1 MDGSRLAFVIRSVQR
16 AIHWLKENSD
26 ALQDPRD
33 LAISIRALLA
43 AEKNPHSHLLQR
55 LTSALARQQSTNGS
69 WSDELWDTVWAVR
82 ALHDVGIGQSAPA
95 FDAALRFIIGTQDR
109 ISGTWYEEPF
119 ETILVLELLASVAP
133 DMFMRLGTRPLE
145 WIASLQ
151 NAEGCIIG
159 IRYTGMAASLF
170 TKVKELELGQYNS
183 TLASGLAFIQTDLSR
198 KEIWTSAAWS
208 NYYPFQALLDNRPE
222 IDEAC
227 IDKALD
233 WYLSSQEK
241 SGRWIQVSQIHD
253 TAMSIIALSNLL
265 RAPLVDLSDPR
276 IGILNASRENG
287 SIRVSFQGPG
297 SGAITPA
304 EKMKISDEVRA
315 DLSQNQQL
323 MVSALGKLR
332 SAAPVDRSLEPA
344 KGLALKLERA
354 RKYAYGHLVPPKIQ
368 SLLESCP
375 ADHLRL
381 DIDERLIDLPWELIH
396 DGTDFLCLRY
406 ATGRRLI
413 SDQSFATPKRSPSSA
428 SQTKVL
434 VVADPTGDLPAAR
447 EEGRLVAELLERKC
461 GMRVD
466 GPTSNI
472 SKRDFLLCLRDYD
485 VVHFAGHASH
495 DADSPD
501 ESYLALSDGE
511 IQAFEIARF
520 IANRSPALVFLNACW
535 SAEELRDP
543 KSYSPMMRGL
553 GRTFLFAGVSA
564 FIGYLVPVP
573 DQSATRFA
581 LRVYESLAQGQTIGE
596 AVRLG
601 RIAIRQVC
609 EERDLTWSA
618 ALLYGDPTHR
628 VVIHSAQ
635 EDSV

>member
-1 MDGSRLAFVIRSVQR
+1 M
-16 AIHWLKENSD
+16 AIHWLRENAD

-55 LTSALARQQSTNGS
+55 LASSLTSQQSTNGS
-69 WSDELWDTVWAVR
+69 WSDELWDTVWAVH
-82 ALHDVGIGQSAPA
+82 ALHEVGGGRSTPP
-95 FDAALRFIIGTQDR
+95 FDAALKFIVGTRDP
-109 ISGTWYEEPF
+109 ISGSWYEEPF
-119 ETILVLELLASVAP
+119 ETILVLELIASVAP
-133 DMFMRLGTRPLE
+133 ELFMQLCGRPLE

-151 NAEGCIIG
+151 NAAGCIIG

-170 TKVKELELGQYNS
+170 TKAKHFGIDQYNAA
-183 TLASGLAFIQTDLSR
+183 LASSLMFIQNDLSN
-198 KEIWTSAAWS
+198 KAIWTSAAWS
-208 NYYPFQALLDNRPE
+208 NYYALQALLDNRPE
-222 IDEAC
+222 VDEAC

-233 WYLSSQEK
+233 WYLASQEK
-241 SGRWIQVSQIHD
+241 SGRWVQVSQIHD
-253 TAMSIIALSNLL
+253 TAMSILALSGLL
-265 RAPLVDLSDPR
+265 RTPLVDISDPR

-287 SIRVSFQGPG
+287 TIRVSFHGPG

-315 DLSQNQQL
+315 DLSQNQHL
-323 MVSALGKLR
+323 LVSALGKLR
-332 SAAPVDRSLEPA
+332 SAAPVDRSIEPA

-354 RKYAYGHLVPPKIQ
+354 GRYAYGHLVPPKIQ
-368 SLLESCP
+368 LLLESSP

-396 DGTDFLCLRY
+396 DGTDFLCVRY
-406 ATGRRLI
+406 AIGRRLI
-413 SDQSFATPKRSPSSA
+413 SDQLFATPKRSPNSA
-428 SQTKVL
+428 AQTKVL

-447 EEGRLVAELLERKC
+447 EEGRLVADLLEGKC
-461 GMRVD
+461 GMQVD

-495 DADSPD
+495 NPDSPD

-543 KSYSPMMRGL
+543 ESYSPMMRGL

-564 FIGYLVPVP
+564 FLGYLVPVP
-573 DQSATRFA
+573 DRSATRFA
-581 LRVYESLAQGQTIGE
+581 MRFYECLAQGQTIGE
-596 AVRLG
+596 SVRLG
-601 RIAIRQVC
+601 RIAIRESC
-609 EERDLTWSA
+609 EEHDLTWSA

-628 VVIHSAQ
+628 VIIHSA
-635 EDSV
+635 EWDSLSP